1 MNRAS
6 TLADYLGRTLPPVE
20 VAALVLLLS
29 AQLRTHGACVFG
41 ACTQPART
49 RGLCARHYSSLQRCV
64 GMLPSLPQGLTPRD
78 LEMIA
83 ARRSGQTLAQ
93 IGKAY
98 GVSRQLVHQRL
109 KRASR

>member
-29 AQLRTHGACVFG
+29 AQLRTHG

-93 IGKAY
+93 NGKAY